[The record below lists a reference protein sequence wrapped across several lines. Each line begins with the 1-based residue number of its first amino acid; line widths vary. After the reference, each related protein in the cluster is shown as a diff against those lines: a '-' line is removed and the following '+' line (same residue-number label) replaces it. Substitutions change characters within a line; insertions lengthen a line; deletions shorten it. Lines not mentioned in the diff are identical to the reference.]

1 MYVDWQVKNH
11 TSAHGR
17 AVPGALPA
25 QTSWRGTFASTPA
38 SNPFA
43 APTAT
48 AASPA
53 LITWHFID
61 GATSWCETL
70 CAPPSPALTSLP
82 APQETCT
89 PIRGFQMLLTSPP
102 QSPDVNR
109 CVNYGRYKGWHDHIG
124 DPYWSEH
131 GCSFLPC
138 SRSHKPPV
146 HWWPPPP
153 SQCLIISHY
162 LKGLQERH
170 IARST
175 AITITENDDGEG
187 TPYCDL
193 ILLKQV

>member
-38 SNPFA
+38 SNRFA

-89 PIRGFQMLLTSPP
+89 PIQGFQMLLTSPP

-109 CVNYGRYKGWHDHIG
+109 CVKYGRYKGWHDHIG
-124 DPYWSEH
+124 DLYWSEH

-138 SRSHKPPV
+138 FQKPQTTRP
-146 HWWPPPP
+146 
-153 SQCLIISHY
+153 LMT
-162 LKGLQERH
+162 
-170 IARST
+170 ST
-175 AITITENDDGEG
+175 AISMPDH
-187 TPYCDL
+187 
-193 ILLKQV
+193 